1 MKEPSHVLL
10 ASAARESRRSSIR
23 SVWSNDSLAVAPLE
37 RPRVVA
43 RIERAARY
51 KIAVILAPAGHGKTI
66 ALRGFIAR
74 QRAPKLWLDASRC
87 TGRDGFIGAFG
98 RALEAAVPPD
108 TLAASLQRCRD
119 SLDPAAAADLLAGCL
134 PAGELLLAV
143 DGLTS
148 AVLDDP
154 AACGLLCELIER
166 SGEHVRW
173 LLAARSSG
181 SLPLASW
188 MAYGALEAPV
198 DAADLALNEDEAH
211 ALAATAAACTPDV
224 VDDVFALTGGWAA
237 PFVLALRAGAQPGQ
251 LCDLAGRHRMLCDYL
266 SEQIFSGLD
275 VAERAFCLATC
286 VLESIDFPV
295 VMRLCT
301 ADARDTLERL
311 RARLLLLPN
320 DAASGFVYHPLF
332 HAFLG
337 HQLRLLG
344 EAAFRSTL
352 LAAATALEGAERY
365 AAALDGFL
373 RAQSAREVER
383 LLSEHG
389 YALLECGETA
399 GVADGIAFLRRRG
412 HGGSPPLLALRG
424 SLEAAAGNG
433 TWAMTLF
440 ETALAQARDTNERN
454 RIANW
459 YALEL
464 FTRNDPVGAAA
475 LERVVPLLENA
486 RREAAASPD
495 SEAALAGALGVAYI
509 MLDRMSDAS
518 LCIREALASASA
530 QDNPRLQAL
539 VYHQAGFFAYAC
551 GDAQRASRL
560 AAAATRLAVETHN
573 ARLAARSSSVRFSI
587 ARGLEDDPQ
596 GAYEH
601 LVAMREF
608 AQTAG
613 ERYLQCEALAGMLDI
628 EAERGDAER
637 LRETEA
643 QLEAGHEGLDVQT
656 TAVLPVTALTAAWNG
671 DFQLAHDRLARS
683 DADQPTLLRSALRSA
698 EIALYAAAAGRRE
711 AALDAAAKA
720 AHLAR
725 TTKLRHAEDRRR
737 QVRTL
742 ALCAITYVTVGSTPT
757 ANGILLELERARR
770 EMSSRTRTIVE
781 AARALY
787 LRAEI
792 GAAQPV
798 AAALARLGSAGYGGL
813 ARLLEALPSVRLE
826 APSAIALLTP
836 AEIEVLRVL
845 ARGGSSTK
853 AAVVL
858 QRSVNTVNVH
868 VKSIMRK
875 LRCAT
880 RYDAIAI
887 AREHGLVD

>member
-10 ASAARESRRSSIR
+10 TSGAHESRRRSIR
-23 SVWSNDSLAVAPLE
+23 SAWCNDSLAVAALE

-43 RIERAARY
+43 RIERAARC
-51 KIAVILAPAGHGKTI
+51 KITVILAPAGYGKTI
-66 ALRGFIAR
+66 AMRGFIAR
-74 QRAPKLWLDASRC
+74 QTAPQLWIDASRDA
-87 TGRDGFIGAFG
+87 GRNGLIGAFG

-108 TLAASLQRCRD
+108 ALASSLQRCRG
-119 SLDPAAAADLLAGCL
+119 SLDPAEAADVLAACL

-154 AACGLLCELIER
+154 AACGLLCGLIER
-166 SGEHVRW
+166 SGEQVRW

-198 DAADLALNEDEAH
+198 DAADLALDEDEAN
-211 ALAATAAACTPDV
+211 ALAASAAAYTPDAV
-224 VDDVFALTGGWAA
+224 GELFALTGGWTT
-237 PFVLALRAGAQPGQ
+237 PFVLALRASGQPGP
-251 LCDLAGRHRMLCDYL
+251 LCDLAGRHRMLYDYL
-266 SEQIFSGLD
+266 TEQIFGGLD

-286 VLESIDFPV
+286 GLETIDFPV

-320 DAASGFVYHPLF
+320 DATSGFVYHPLF
-332 HAFLG
+332 RAFLEQ
-337 HQLRLLG
+337 QLRSLG

-399 GVADGIAFLRRRG
+399 SVADGIAFLRRRG

-424 SLEAAAGNG
+424 SLEASAGNG

-440 ETALAQARDTNERN
+440 ETALTQARDSNERN
-454 RIANW
+454 RIAHR

-464 FTRNDPVGAAA
+464 FTRNDPVGTAA
-475 LERVVPLLENA
+475 LERIVPLLESA
-486 RREAAASPD
+486 RMGAAASPEG
-495 SEAALAGALGVAYI
+495 EAALAGALGVAYV

-518 LCIREALASASA
+518 HCIREALASANA

-539 VYHQAGFFAYAC
+539 VYHQAGFFACAC
-551 GDAQRASRL
+551 GDAQRAARL
-560 AAAATRLAVETHN
+560 AAAASRLAVETRN

-587 ARGLEDDPQ
+587 ARGLDDDPQ
-596 GAYEH
+596 RAYEH

-613 ERYLQCEALAGMLDI
+613 DRYLKCEALAGMLDI
-628 EAERGDAER
+628 EAECGDAER

-643 QLEAGHEGLDVQT
+643 QLEAAHEGLDVQT
-656 TAVLPVTALTAAWNG
+656 TAVLPVTALTAAWSG

-683 DADQPTLLRSALRSA
+683 DADQPTPLRSALRSA

-711 AALDAAAKA
+711 AALAAAAKA
-720 AHLAR
+720 AHVAR
-725 TTKLRHAEDRRR
+725 TTKYRSQVRELYARSHRLGASGDRAGGSRRAVDAAARSLRRSRRVHVPLRGPLWRRTSRQTRRR
-737 QVRTL
+737 HFDR
-742 ALCAITYVTVGSTPT
+742 P
-757 ANGILLELERARR
+757 EERRRRRARR
-770 EMSSRTRTIVE
+770 EKMQTVRVEHHRRRKRLAPTSRSAVCAGRHHHRLQLDRQAR
-781 AARALY
+781 AARAARGRCGLE
-787 LRAEI
+787 RADS
-792 GAAQPV
+792 GASV
-798 AAALARLGSAGYGGL
+798 ARHLARSAGCGQ
-813 ARLLEALPSVRLE
+813 S
-826 APSAIALLTP
+826 
-836 AEIEVLRVL
+836 
-845 ARGGSSTK
+845 
-853 AAVVL
+853 
-858 QRSVNTVNVH
+858 
-868 VKSIMRK
+868 
-875 LRCAT
+875 
-880 RYDAIAI
+880 D
-887 AREHGLVD
+887 